1 MDTMQAALVVIG
13 QQQNTDFLAPCC
25 TFNCEG
31 DLDSDGTSDATMRT
45 ASQLIHDAAA
55 QPDLS
60 VITTAIV
67 Q

>member
-31 DLDSDGTSDATMRT
+31 DLESDGTSDATCEPRRN
-45 ASQLIHDAAA
+45 
-55 QPDLS
+55 
-60 VITTAIV
+60 
-67 Q
+67 